1 MRAVI
6 SRAFRCSCFE
16 VIKSEEIFLD
26 WGNIACLA
34 EFHTWQEDKTIPG
47 SECKLVKKENFSTV
61 VSTETT
67 DTATIDD
74 LDSRWQ
80 HVVRRRSFLKGV
92 GMAGAALSAG
102 TLLAP
107 AGTAQT
113 SSSRGKLSN
122 GDVALL
128 QFAAWAEIVESDL
141 WTQYAELG
149 GVGPSGGGA
158 AQANEEFQGFIG
170 GNPAYTLALQNLDG
184 DMPQYIT
191 DNTDDE
197 LSHAAFL
204 TAFLQSRGV
213 EPVNLEP
220 FRTLPSSQATGARQI
235 KRITN
240 LMNLNV
246 DLSWY
251 TRYRSGKNPDLG
263 AAFKGPFV
271 IANQPAIPLNDTD
284 TPPSTNPTIPIT
296 GRDAERIQAIANT
309 AGFHF
314 AFIEQGGASLYPTLA
329 FKATDPTV
337 LRILVSIGGVEIDH
351 FGLWHDKGGNAV
363 SQPLAGVVDPVTG
376 LTFPDLNNP
385 ATELTQTN
393 KILPEPCSFISKNLP
408 RCSVIRP
415 TSTQNAGAV
424 ATVKAFTDDGL
435 FNGQSGEFLELSMQL
450 AIAADSV
457 QRGF

>member
-1 MRAVI
+1 
-6 SRAFRCSCFE
+6 
-16 VIKSEEIFLD
+16 
-26 WGNIACLA
+26 
-34 EFHTWQEDKTIPG
+34 
-47 SECKLVKKENFSTV
+47 VKKENSRYNCLPKPRLPAPV
-61 VSTETT
+61 EDV
-67 DTATIDD
+67 
-74 LDSRWQ
+74 DSRWQ
-80 HVVRRRSFLKGV
+80 RVVERRSFLKNIGI
-92 GMAGAALSAG
+92 AGATLSAG
-102 TLLAP
+102 ALLKTE
-107 AGTAQT
+107 GNAQT
-113 SSSRGKLSN
+113 TRSTGRLSK

-128 QFAAWAEIVESDL
+128 QFALWAETVESDL

-158 AQANEEFQGFIG
+158 AQSSEEFQGFIG
-170 GNPAYTLALQNLDG
+170 GNPAYSLALQNLDG

-197 LSHAAFL
+197 LSHASFLHAFL
-204 TAFLQSRGV
+204 RSRGEV
-213 EPVNLEP
+213 PVDLEP
-220 FRTLPSSQATGARQI
+220 FRNLPSSQATGARQI
-235 KRITN
+235 KRLTN

-263 AAFKGPFV
+263 AVFKGPFL
-271 IANQPAIPLNDTD
+271 IKNQPAIPLNDTD
-284 TPPSTNPTIPIT
+284 TPPSTNPTIP

-329 FKATDPTV
+329 FKANDPTV

-351 FGLWHDKGGNAV
+351 FGLWHDKGANAV
-363 SQPLAGVVDPVTG
+363 AQPLAGLVDPVTG

-393 KILPEPCSFISKNLP
+393 KILPEPCNFISKTLP

-415 TSTQNAGAV
+415 TSTQNGGAV
-424 ATVKAFTDDGL
+424 ATVKAFTEDGL
-435 FNGQSGEFLELSMQL
+435 FIGQPATFFELSMQL

-457 QRGF
+457 RRGL

>member
-1 MRAVI
+1 M
-6 SRAFRCSCFE
+6 
-16 VIKSEEIFLD
+16 KEENL
-26 WGNIACLA
+26 
-34 EFHTWQEDKTIPG
+34 P
-47 SECKLVKKENFSTV
+47 STV
-61 VSTETT
+61 VPEVSSPEKAPSSTDE
-67 DTATIDD
+67 DVQ
-74 LDSRWQ
+74 RHWQ
-80 HVVRRRSFLKGV
+80 GVVKRRSFLKGL
-92 GMAGAALSAG
+92 GMAGATLSAG
-102 TLLAP
+102 TLLATE
-107 AGTAQT
+107 GRAQSR
-113 SSSRGKLSN
+113 SSNSRLSR

-128 QFAAWAEIVESDL
+128 QFALWAEIVESDL

-158 AQANEEFQGFIG
+158 AQASEEFQKFIG
-170 GNPAYTLALQNLDG
+170 GNPAYTLALENLDG

-204 TAFLQSRGV
+204 AAFLKSRGEV
-213 EPVNLEP
+213 PLDLEP

-235 KRITN
+235 KRLTN

-271 IANQPAIPLNDTD
+271 ITNQPAIPLNDTD
-284 TPPSTNPTIPIT
+284 TPPTTNPTIPIT
-296 GRDAERIQAIANT
+296 GRDAERLQAIANT

-337 LRILVSIGGVEIDH
+337 LRILISIGGVEIDH

-363 SQPLAGVVDPVTG
+363 AQPLAGVVDPVTG

-393 KILPEPCSFISKNLP
+393 KILPEPCNFISKSLP

-415 TSTQNAGAV
+415 TSTQNGGAV

-435 FNGQSGEFLELSMQL
+435 FIGQSAAFLQLSTQL

-457 QRGF
+457 ERGF

>member
-1 MRAVI
+1 MQ
-6 SRAFRCSCFE
+6 
-16 VIKSEEIFLD
+16 
-26 WGNIACLA
+26 
-34 EFHTWQEDKTIPG
+34 TM
-47 SECKLVKKENFSTV
+47 KEKNAPSVV
-61 VSTETT
+61 VSETNS
-67 DTATIDD
+67 AEASKSSIEEGVQR
-74 LDSRWQ
+74 RWQ
-80 HVVRRRSFLKGV
+80 GVVQRRSFLKGL
-92 GMAGAALSAG
+92 GLAGAALSAG
-102 TLLAP
+102 SLLASEG
-107 AGTAQT
+107 AAQ
-113 SSSRGKLSN
+113 SSSSTGKLSK
-122 GDVALL
+122 GDAALL
-128 QFAAWAEIVESDL
+128 QFALWAELVESDL

-158 AQANEEFQGFIG
+158 AQAGEEFQGFIG

-204 TAFLQSRGV
+204 AAYLKSRGEV
-213 EPVNLEP
+213 PLDLTP
-220 FRTLPSSQATGARQI
+220 FKNLPSSRATGARQI
-235 KRITN
+235 KRLTN

-263 AAFKGPFV
+263 AVFKGPLV
-271 IANQPAIPLNDTD
+271 ITNQPAIPLNDTD

-296 GRDAERIQAIANT
+296 GRDAQRIQAIANT

-337 LRILVSIGGVEIDH
+337 LQILVSIGGVEIDH

-393 KILPEPCSFISKNLP
+393 KILPEPCSFISKSLP

-415 TSTQNAGAV
+415 TSTQNGGAV
-424 ATVKAFTDDGL
+424 ATVNAFTEDGL
-435 FNGQSGEFLELSMQL
+435 FIGQPTEFFELSMQL
-450 AIAADSV
+450 AVAADSAR
-457 QRGF
+457 RG